1 MGGGNIESTVV
12 DANKG
17 QRTYLGA
24 TKQTWYIYYICGVA
38 SIANMFQ
45 GFDSGIYTIIIAE
58 QAFIDEFNI
67 TGARSGV
74 VASMGESQRNI
85 LI

>member
-1 MGGGNIESTVV
+1 MDGRHTETSVV

-24 TKQTWYIYYICGVA
+24 NKQTWCIYYICGVA

-58 QAFIDEFNI
+58 PAFVEESEI
-67 TGARSGV
+67 TGAHAGVAWVSRSGL
-74 VASMGESQRNI
+74 S